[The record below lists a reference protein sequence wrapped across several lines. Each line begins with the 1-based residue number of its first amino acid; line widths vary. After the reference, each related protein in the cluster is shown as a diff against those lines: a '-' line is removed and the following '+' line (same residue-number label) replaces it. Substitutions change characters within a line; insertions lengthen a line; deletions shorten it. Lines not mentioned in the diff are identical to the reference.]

1 MHLKRG
7 NAYSAFKNR
16 SVECRDSEK
25 NMSQF
30 TLTRITHQ
38 VLRAFDLNIF
48 GNEKGEKPMKMFWV
62 IMLSLFL
69 GASGNQQ
76 LTNSVEMARISKTL
90 DLALAQGNLI
100 ENVDTHS
107 GSHGDGDS
115 LQTWTFA
122 DDSLLKQIQAD
133 SAWKPFPLT
142 KNLEALLYGVTYDE
156 GLSVTVVGPYVS
168 FSEEQLPRVE
178 HGYYYF
184 VDRQA
189 ESEQQNSD
197 EQILERVS
205 YNFSIAI
212 YDTDTDTLYYVEADS

>member
-1 MHLKRG
+1 
-7 NAYSAFKNR
+7 
-16 SVECRDSEK
+16 
-25 NMSQF
+25 MSQF

-142 KNLEALLYGVTYDE
+142 KNLEALLYGVTYE

>member
-1 MHLKRG
+1 
-7 NAYSAFKNR
+7 
-16 SVECRDSEK
+16 
-25 NMSQF
+25 
-30 TLTRITHQ
+30 
-38 VLRAFDLNIF
+38 
-48 GNEKGEKPMKMFWV
+48 MKMFWV

-142 KNLEALLYGVTYDE
+142 KNFTVRILKEAK
-156 GLSVTVVGPYVS
+156 
-168 FSEEQLPRVE
+168 
-178 HGYYYF
+178 HM
-184 VDRQA
+184 
-189 ESEQQNSD
+189 
-197 EQILERVS
+197 
-205 YNFSIAI
+205 
-212 YDTDTDTLYYVEADS
+212 

>member
-1 MHLKRG
+1 
-7 NAYSAFKNR
+7 
-16 SVECRDSEK
+16 
-25 NMSQF
+25 MSQF

-38 VLRAFDLNIF
+38 VLRAFDVNIL
-48 GNEKGEKPMKMFWV
+48 GNAKGEKPMKMFWV
-62 IMLSLFL
+62 IMLSLLL
-69 GASGNQQ
+69 GASGNHQ
-76 LTNSVEMARISKTL
+76 LTNTVEMARISKTL

-133 SAWKPFPLT
+133 SAWKSFPLT
-142 KNLEALLYGVTYDE
+142 ENLEALLYGVTYDE

-184 VDRQA
+184 VDRQT

>member
-1 MHLKRG
+1 
-7 NAYSAFKNR
+7 
-16 SVECRDSEK
+16 
-25 NMSQF
+25 
-30 TLTRITHQ
+30 
-38 VLRAFDLNIF
+38 
-48 GNEKGEKPMKMFWV
+48 MKMFWV

-122 DDSLLKQIQAD
+122 EDSLLKQIQAD
-133 SAWKPFPLT
+133 SAWKSFPLT
-142 KNLEALLYGVTYDE
+142 ENLEALLYGVTYDE

>member
-1 MHLKRG
+1 MENVLGYRL
-7 NAYSAFKNR
+7 
-16 SVECRDSEK
+16 SV
-25 NMSQF
+25 
-30 TLTRITHQ
+30 
-38 VLRAFDLNIF
+38 
-48 GNEKGEKPMKMFWV
+48 
-62 IMLSLFL
+62 L

-90 DLALAQGNLI
+90 DSCVGHQGNLI

-168 FSEEQLPRVE
+168 FQR
-178 HGYYYF
+178 
-184 VDRQA
+184 
-189 ESEQQNSD
+189 NSFQ
-197 EQILERVS
+197 E
-205 YNFSIAI
+205 
-212 YDTDTDTLYYVEADS
+212 

>member
-38 VLRAFDLNIF
+38 VLRAFDVNIL
-48 GNEKGEKPMKMFWV
+48 GNAKGEKPMKMFWV
-62 IMLSLFL
+62 IMLSLLL
-69 GASGNQQ
+69 GASGNHQ
-76 LTNSVEMARISKTL
+76 LTNTVEMARISKTL
-90 DLALAQGNLI
+90 DLALAQGTLI
-100 ENVDTHS
+100 ENVDTHT

-142 KNLEALLYGVTYDE
+142 ENLKALLYGVTYDE

-184 VDRQA
+184 VDRQG

>member
-1 MHLKRG
+1 
-7 NAYSAFKNR
+7 
-16 SVECRDSEK
+16 
-25 NMSQF
+25 MSQF

-122 DDSLLKQIQAD
+122 DDSLSKQIQAD

>member
-1 MHLKRG
+1 
-7 NAYSAFKNR
+7 
-16 SVECRDSEK
+16 
-25 NMSQF
+25 MSQF

-133 SAWKPFPLT
+133 SAWKSFPLT
-142 KNLEALLYGVTYDE
+142 ENLEALLYGVTYDE

-184 VDRQA
+184 VDRQT

>member
-1 MHLKRG
+1 
-7 NAYSAFKNR
+7 
-16 SVECRDSEK
+16 
-25 NMSQF
+25 
-30 TLTRITHQ
+30 
-38 VLRAFDLNIF
+38 
-48 GNEKGEKPMKMFWV
+48 MKMFWV

-205 YNFSIAI
+205 YNFSLSLIHI
-212 YDTDTDTLYYVEADS
+212 SEPTRH